1 MKENHKH
8 NGSPLQSSILDKTR
22 KYVVELMQTKLP
34 DQFVY
39 HNLQHTLEVVSAAQE
54 IGDYSGLNDHQ
65 LEVVLAAA
73 YLHDIGYTQ
82 NPIKHEDHSIVLS
95 REFLQNLGAEPAYID
110 EVVSCIEAT
119 KMPQSPQNLQEKVLC
134 DADLYHLSSK
144 NYFEKAEL
152 LRTEFSTIEKDQ
164 ITESE
169 WLDMSTV
176 FIDNHQYFTEYAR
189 NMLAPKKAKNLKKI
203 KKKLKSLNQDISYTQ
218 KLEKELAKL
227 REKENKKP
235 TRGIETMFR
244 ITSEN
249 HMTLSGMAD
258 TKANIM
264 ISINSI
270 ILSIL
275 VGILI
280 RKFAEYPNL
289 VIPTLIIVVVCLC
302 AIVFAILATRPNVS
316 SGKFTR
322 NDIKQKRTNLLFF
335 GNFHRMQLEDY
346 SWGMKEMLKDGD
358 YLYGSLIKDI
368 YFLGVVLGKKYRML
382 RISYTIFMFGF
393 VIAILSF
400 LLAIAFPEALT
411 PDIFITS
418 F

>member
-1 MKENHKH
+1 MKEDHKH
-8 NGSPLQSSILDKTR
+8 NGSLPQSTILDKTR

-34 DQFVY
+34 DQYVY
-39 HNLQHTLEVVSAAQE
+39 HNLQHTLDVVSATQE
-54 IGDYSGLNDHQ
+54 IAVNSSLNDQQ
-65 LEVVLAAA
+65 LEVVLTAAF
-73 YLHDIGYTQ
+73 LHDIGYTR
-82 NPIKHEDHSIVLS
+82 NSMAHEDHSILLS
-95 REFLQNLGAEPAYID
+95 KEFLKKAGADSSYIE
-110 EVVSCIEAT
+110 EVISCIEAT
-119 KMPQSPQNLQEKVLC
+119 KMPQNPINLQEQVLC
-134 DADLYHLSSK
+134 DADLYHLSS
-144 NYFEKAEL
+144 NSYFEKAEL
-152 LRTEFSTIEKDQ
+152 LRSEFSSIEKDQ

-176 FIDNHQYFTEYAR
+176 FIDSHEYFTDYGK
-189 NMLAPKKAKNLKKI
+189 NMLAPRKAKNLKKI
-203 KKKLKSLNQDISYTQ
+203 KKRLKALNQDVSYTR
-218 KLEKELAKL
+218 KLEKELARLK
-227 REKENKKP
+227 EKEAKKP

-280 RKFAEYPNL
+280 RKFEEYPNL

-302 AIVFAILATRPNVS
+302 AIVFAILATRPNIS

-322 NDIKQKRTNLLFF
+322 SDIKQKRTNLLFF
-335 GNFHRMQLEDY
+335 GNFHRMQLDDY
-346 SWGMKEMLKDGD
+346 MWGMKEMLKDGD
-358 YLYGSLIKDI
+358 YLYGSLMKDI

-400 LLAIAFPEALT
+400 LLAIAFPDALT
-411 PDIFITS
+411 PSIFIV
-418 F
+418 

>member
-1 MKENHKH
+1 MKENHQH
-8 NGSPLQSSILDKTR
+8 NGSLPQSNILDKTR

-34 DQFVY
+34 DQYVY
-39 HNLQHTLEVVSAAQE
+39 HNLQHTLDVVSATQE
-54 IGDYSGLNDHQ
+54 IAGNSGLTDQQ
-65 LEVVLAAA
+65 LEVVLTAAF
-73 YLHDIGYTQ
+73 LHDIGYTK
-82 NPIKHEDHSIVLS
+82 NCVAHEDHSIVLS
-95 REFLQNLGAEPAYID
+95 REFLEKAGADSSYIE
-110 EVVSCIEAT
+110 EVIACIEAT
-119 KMPQSPQNLQEKVLC
+119 KMPQNPKSLPEQVLC
-134 DADLYHLSSK
+134 DADLYHLSS
-144 NYFEKAEL
+144 NSYFEKAEL
-152 LRTEFSTIEKDQ
+152 LRTEFSSIEKDQ

-176 FIDNHQYFTEYAR
+176 FIDNHEYFTDYGK
-189 NMLAPKKAKNLKKI
+189 NMLAPRKAKNLKKI
-203 KKKLKSLNQDISYTQ
+203 KKRLKTLNQDVSYTR

-227 REKENKKP
+227 KEKEARKP

-280 RKFAEYPNL
+280 RKFEEYPNL

-302 AIVFAILATRPNVS
+302 AIVFAILATRPNIS
-316 SGKFTR
+316 SGTFTR
-322 NDIKQKRTNLLFF
+322 PDIKQKRTNLLFF
-335 GNFHRMQLEDY
+335 GNFHRMQLDDY
-346 SWGMKEMLKDGD
+346 MWGMKEMLKDGD

-400 LLAIAFPEALT
+400 LLAIAFPDALT
-411 PDIFITS
+411 PSIFIV
-418 F
+418 

>member
-1 MKENHKH
+1 MKEDHKH
-8 NGSPLQSSILDKTR
+8 NGSLPQSTLLDQTR

-34 DQFVY
+34 DQYVY
-39 HNLQHTLEVVSAAQE
+39 HNLQHTLDVVSATQE
-54 IGDYSGLNDHQ
+54 IAENSGLSDEQ
-65 LEVVLAAA
+65 LEVVITAAF
-73 YLHDIGYTQ
+73 LHDIGYTR
-82 NPIKHEDHSIVLS
+82 NSVAHEDHSIVLS
-95 REFLQNLGAEPAYID
+95 KAFLKEAGADSSYI
-110 EVVSCIEAT
+110 EELISCIEAT
-119 KMPQSPQNLQEKVLC
+119 KMPQNPKNLKEQVLC
-134 DADLYHLSSK
+134 DADLYHLGSN

-152 LRTEFSTIEKDQ
+152 LRTEFSSIEKDQ

-176 FIDNHQYFTEYAR
+176 FIDNHEYFTDYGK
-189 NMLAPKKAKNLKKI
+189 NMLAPRKAKNLKKI
-203 KKKLKSLNQDISYTQ
+203 KKRLKALNQDISYTR

-227 REKENKKP
+227 REKEERKP

-280 RKFAEYPNL
+280 RKFEEYPNL

-322 NDIKQKRTNLLFF
+322 DDIKQKRTNLLFF
-335 GNFHRMQLEDY
+335 GNFHRMQLTDY
-346 SWGMKEMLKDGD
+346 TWGMKEMLKDGD

-368 YFLGVVLGKKYRML
+368 YFL
-382 RISYTIFMFGF
+382 
-393 VIAILSF
+393 
-400 LLAIAFPEALT
+400 
-411 PDIFITS
+411 
-418 F
+418 

>member
-8 NGSPLQSSILDKTR
+8 NGSPIQSAILDQTR
-22 KYVVELMQTKLP
+22 EYVIELMQNKLP
-34 DQFVY
+34 GEYVY
-39 HNLQHTLEVVSAAQE
+39 HNLQHTLDVVSAVEE
-54 IGDYSGLNDHQ
+54 IAGNSDLNNQQ
-65 LEVVLAAA
+65 LEVVLTAA
-73 YLHDIGYTQ
+73 YLHDIGYTK
-82 NPIKHEDHSIVLS
+82 NFVKHEDHSVELT
-95 REFLQNLGAEPAYID
+95 REFLKKLGADENYIKQ
-110 EVVSCIEAT
+110 VVGCIEAT
-119 KMPQSPQNLQEKVLC
+119 KIPQNPRNLREKVLC
-134 DADLYHLSSK
+134 DADLYHLSSQ

-152 LRTEFSTIEKDQ
+152 LRSEFSAIEKDS

-176 FIDNHQYFTEYAR
+176 FIDKHQYFTEYAK
-189 NMLAPKKAKNLKKI
+189 NTLAPRKARNLKMI
-203 KKKLKSLNQDISYTQ
+203 KNRLKDLDQDTSYTR
-218 KLEKELAKL
+218 KLEKKLAKL
-227 REKENKKP
+227 KEKEDKKP

-280 RKFAEYPNL
+280 RKFEEYPNL

-302 AIVFAILATRPNVS
+302 AIVFAILATRPNVT

-322 NDIKQKRTNLLFF
+322 PDIMQKRTNLLFF
-335 GNFHRMQLEDY
+335 GNFHRMQLDDY
-346 SWGMKEMLKDGD
+346 MWGMKEMLKDGD

-400 LLAIAFPEALT
+400 LLAIAFPDALT
-411 PDIFITS
+411 PSIFIS
-418 F
+418 GL

>member
-1 MKENHKH
+1 MLENHKH
-8 NGSPLQSSILDKTR
+8 NGTPIDSPILDQTKQ
-22 KYVVELMQTKLP
+22 YVVDLMTNKLSSK
-34 DQFVY
+34 FIY
-39 HNLQHTLEVVSAAQE
+39 HNLQHTLEVVCAVEE
-54 IGDYSGLNDHQ
+54 IASKAELDKHQ
-65 LEVVLAAA
+65 LEVVLTAA
-73 YLHDIGYTQ
+73 YLHDIGYTRTSV
-82 NPIKHEDHSIVLS
+82 KHEDHSILLS
-95 REFLQNLGAEPAYID
+95 REFLSDLGADSNYIE
-110 EVVSCIEAT
+110 EVIGCIEAT
-119 KMPQSPQNLQEKVLC
+119 KMPQNPRSLEQEVLC
-134 DADLYHLSSK
+134 DADLYHLSS
-144 NYFEKAEL
+144 NQYFEKAEL
-152 LRTEFSTIEKDQ
+152 LRAEFSTIEQDN

-176 FIDNHQYFTEYAR
+176 FIDNHQYFTEYGKKT
-189 NMLAPKKAKNLKKI
+189 LAPRKAKNLKRI
-203 KKKLKSLNQDISYTQ
+203 KKRIKELNKDASYIE

-227 REKENKKP
+227 QAKDQKKP

-280 RKFAEYPNL
+280 RKFEEFPNL
-289 VIPTLIIVVVCLC
+289 IIPTLILVFVCLC
-302 AIVFAILATRPNVS
+302 AIVFAVLATRPNVS
-316 SGKFTR
+316 SGTFTR
-322 NDIKQKRTNLLFF
+322 SDINQKRTNLLFF
-335 GNFHRMQLEDY
+335 GNFHRMELDDY
-346 SWGMKEMLKDGD
+346 MWGMKEMLKDSE

-400 LLAIAFPEALT
+400 LLAIAFPNALT
-411 PDIFITS
+411 PDFFMS
-418 F
+418 GL